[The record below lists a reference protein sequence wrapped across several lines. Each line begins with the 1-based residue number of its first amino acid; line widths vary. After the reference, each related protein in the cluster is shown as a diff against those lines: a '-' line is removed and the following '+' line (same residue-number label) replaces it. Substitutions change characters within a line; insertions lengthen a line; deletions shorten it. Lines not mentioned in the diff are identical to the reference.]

1 MSQHHPRVPE
11 VSPVP
16 REDSTGPIEIS
27 ESTIALNIADRR
39 DDLQATCPKAITLA
53 ATCLH
58 AFRASIHGDLTP
70 AMPARS
76 DGYARKESTGAK
88 GFPFEDICALMAIEG
103 PYKAK
108 ARAAVLALL
117 TPIMDMFEEPDA
129 FSELGEAGADFIR
142 ESSDVA
148 QFLARGATPEK
159 LLKELNEADE
169 KSRRMRRILQGIR
182 SREAEN
188 VQ

>member
-1 MSQHHPRVPE
+1 
-11 VSPVP
+11 
-16 REDSTGPIEIS
+16 
-27 ESTIALNIADRR
+27 
-39 DDLQATCPKAITLA
+39 
-53 ATCLH
+53 
-58 AFRASIHGDLTP
+58 
-70 AMPARS
+70 
-76 DGYARKESTGAK
+76 
-88 GFPFEDICALMAIEG
+88 MAIEG

-108 ARAAVLALL
+108 ARAAVLAML